1 MDLETF
7 KRELSS
13 YKRDVRFWI
22 KCIRLLRKN
31 NQQEHI
37 DDAITELRIILTL
50 RKILLKCYNGTL
62 PMDTYYEAIRTNL
75 LKQVYF
81 SRRI

>member
-1 MDLETF
+1 MDLENF

-13 YKRDVRFWI
+13 YKRGVRFWI

-31 NQQEHI
+31 NQQEHL
-37 DDAITELRIILTL
+37 DDAITELRIVLTL
-50 RKILLKCYNGTL
+50 RKILLKCYSGTL

-75 LKQVYF
+75 LK
-81 SRRI
+81 